1 MAKDKILEKAQHN
14 VGDLHPN
21 GLWRWTDLGNGKF
34 DWKSKDGK
42 YWKGKNAPAAPAAP
56 TAAQTDTKPAADAAP
71 AAASATQQPA
81 APVKKPYDAPKP
93 KVVYRNT
100 PKNLYGYAYE
110 VPEEWEAK
118 NRQGQ
123 KITQKREDYRKLFSD
138 KKQWDDQKIIDIIN
152 NPNLKNPNVQQL
164 AWEEAIGRGI
174 PEDKIKLTFT
184 LKGKWEN
191 EADKWKK
198 MHPEKN
204 EIDDLFGSSYNSAIG
219 NFDVEKYKQLFPKGD
234 TGWMNKN
241 DNRVKKTFH
250 NFETLTDRQ
259 QFDAVL
265 DLMKRE
271 DPYYFNTEDQ
281 LAALRI
287 QLDGFIEQPQ
297 GKGSAMFVSTGGA
310 GAGKTTALLDLLK
323 SDAKH
328 VYDPDKDES
337 PTADDVDAVILES
350 DIDDEKDFFETLRK
364 YNGKIIIF
372 DDKDKALVSNATK
385 LKSALKNIAD
395 SNPKM
400 RLIPGKD
407 GKPERF
413 TGKLIF
419 ITNKTFDDLITDED
433 KKAIFSRA
441 DKNDIQFT
449 LNENLEVLENR
460 YEKMGGRYEELTP
473 QQEKEL
479 RESVYNLIINNVEK
493 IDPFKFTVRKFTE
506 LMNLAV
512 RTVKGKKKSVMN
524 ADFDAMFG
532 GSRNSKALD
541 WKKMALRELN
551 KGENDIFEKANSAEV
566 IKNLSKDDLK
576 RYKTRYKKN
585 PKEFEKMFG
594 KKLVDAL
601 LDNDDDD
608 EVVKAIIDDFGE
620 MSVED
625 AEKLLLF

>member
-42 YWKGKNAPAAPAAP
+42 YWKGKNAPAAP
-56 TAAQTDTKPAADAAP
+56 TAAQTDTKPAAYAAP
-71 AAASATQQPA
+71 AASTTQKPA

-93 KVVYRNT
+93 KVVYKNT

-110 VPEEWEAK
+110 VPEEWEAR
-118 NRQGQ
+118 NSQGQ
-123 KITQKREDYRKLFSD
+123 KITQKREDYRKIFSD
-138 KKQWDDQKIIDIIN
+138 KNKWDDQKIIDIIN
-152 NPNLKNPNVQQL
+152 NPKFKNPNVQQL

-204 EIDDLFGSSYNSAIG
+204 EMDDLFGSSYNSAIG
-219 NFDVEKYKQLFPKGD
+219 SFDVEKYKQLFPKGD
-234 TGWMNKN
+234 MGWMNKN
-241 DNRVKKTFH
+241 DSRVKKEFH
-250 NFETLTDRQ
+250 DYKTLTDRQ

-271 DPYYFNTEDQ
+271 DPDYFNTEDQ

-310 GAGKTTALLDLLK
+310 GAGKTTALLDLLEK
-323 SDAKH
+323 DSKH

-400 RLIPGKD
+400 RLIPGKN

-441 DKNDIQFT
+441 DKNEIQFT

-512 RTVKGKKKSVMN
+512 RTVKGKNKSVLN
-524 ADFDAMFG
+524 SDFDAMFG

-566 IKNLSKDDLK
+566 VRNLSKDDLK
-576 RYKTRYKKN
+576 RYKKRYKKN

-608 EVVKAIIDDFGE
+608 KVVKAIIDDFGE